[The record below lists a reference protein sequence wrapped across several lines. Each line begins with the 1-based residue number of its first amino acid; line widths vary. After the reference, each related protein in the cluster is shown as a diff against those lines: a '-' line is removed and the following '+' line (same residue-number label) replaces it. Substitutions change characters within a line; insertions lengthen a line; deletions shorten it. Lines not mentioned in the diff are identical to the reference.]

1 MNRNAYVKS
10 FDRMYDFL
18 YSHANRFHSMLFQ
31 YAFKFKLR
39 KEKKSLNFEPV
50 YQIG

>member
-1 MNRNAYVKS
+1 MNRKAYVKS

-18 YSHANRFHSMLFQ
+18 YSHANRFHSMLF
-31 YAFKFKLR
+31 YMHLNFTLR